1 MPETTCR
8 QVRAAGK
15 RLPTFSLIPLLFNGL
30 LVGMIVAVGSEGVTL
45 HDRRGGHAT

>member
-8 QVRAAGK
+8 QVRVAGK
-15 RLPTFSLIPLLFNGL
+15 RLPTLPILLLFNGP